1 MSDHSPNH
9 VKVALSRDLGLIAVT
24 MIGVGAMIGA
34 GVFVLTGIAA
44 GQAGPGLLLAFLLNG
59 CIALI
64 IGGSYA
70 ELSSCFPA
78 AGGGYLWVKQGM
90 NDLFGF
96 LSGWMSWSA
105 QSLACALYAL
115 AFGAFF
121 VQLLG
126 LWGLDLAQFCHTDA
140 GHTGHGCPLLHWSQV
155 ALGVAMAVLFTY
167 INLKGSSET
176 GLIGNVVTSIK
187 ILILLLLGGFGV
199 AKMLGDAGGSV
210 TTIVETSFQPF
221 LPFGFLGVF
230 VAMGLTFIAFEG
242 FEIIAQSG
250 EEVRNPTRTIP
261 LAIAL
266 SIVVAV
272 FIYLLTALVV
282 MGAISSP
289 DPTLPVYAFL
299 AQLGELGMVEV
310 AAQIFPVGGKFIL
323 LLAGLA
329 STTSALNATLYGS
342 SRVSFAMGRDGNL
355 PPIFSRINPKTMS
368 PLIAVAFSGLLVV
381 IMAIALP
388 IEDVAAS
395 ADIMFLLL
403 FMMVC
408 YSVISLRTRRPDL
421 ERKFKLPFTP
431 FLPWLGIIICS
442 LLALSLLRL
451 SLLAWGVTLLWIAIG
466 LFIFLAY
473 LLPNQT
479 KWETD
484 PNRVLAERRSALRFA
499 AATAGLNTVLV
510 PVKDKYMASSLGALG
525 AIIAQQRGSELFA
538 LHVVK
543 APDRETAHANEFV
556 DMLDLSMTQPALRWA
571 HELQLPHR
579 ELTVIG
585 RHIGQSINAVA
596 RRYHSELILFG
607 WPGVN
612 VGSKHAFGSV
622 IDLISSNPPCD
633 IVVAHFNTL
642 WRQPR
647 RIVIP
652 SRGEGANLR
661 MSLELTRDIVH
672 YYTHTDKDTAAAI
685 RVTTIYVVISA
696 EDRENIPIVEQNSRD
711 LAAAVGVDTHFQ
723 VVEAADV
730 ETGILTSS
738 RNADLL
744 MLGASDEGF
753 FAQHFRG
760 TIPERVM
767 RKSSANVIMTR
778 KYRGPAASILRR
790 FFQEPM
796 DMVTPPE
803 A

>member
-1 MSDHSPNH
+1 MSDHSQDDA
-9 VKVALSRDLGLIAVT
+9 KIALSRDLGLIAVT

-44 GQAGPGLLLAFLLNG
+44 GQAGPGLLLAFFLNG

-70 ELSSCFPA
+70 ELGSCFPA
-78 AGGGYLWVKQGM
+78 AGGGYLWIKQGM

-126 LWGLDLAQFCHTDA
+126 LWGLDLAQYCQEDV
-140 GHTGHGCPLLHWSQV
+140 GHGCPVMHWSQV
-155 ALGVAMAVLFTY
+155 GLGIAMATLFTY

-187 ILILLLLGGFGV
+187 ILILILLGGFGV

-210 TTIVETSFQPF
+210 STVIETSFQPF
-221 LPFGFLGVF
+221 MPFGFLGVF

-250 EEVRNPTRTIP
+250 EEVKNPTRTIP

-266 SIVVAV
+266 SIIIAV

-282 MGAISSP
+282 MGAITSP
-289 DPTLPVYAFL
+289 NPGQPVYEFL
-299 AQLGELGMVEV
+299 AHLGELGMVEV
-310 AAQIFPVGGKFIL
+310 AAQIFPNGGKLIL

-355 PPIFSRINPKTMS
+355 PPLFGRINPKTMS
-368 PLIAVAFSGLLVV
+368 PIMAVTLSGLLVIV
-381 IMAIALP
+381 MAIALP

-408 YSVISLRTRRPDL
+408 YSVISLRKRRPDL

-431 FLPWLGIIICS
+431 FLPWLGIGICS

-451 SLLAWGVTLLWIAIG
+451 SLLAWGVSLFWIAIG

-473 LLPNQT
+473 LVPNQS

-499 AATAGLNTVLV
+499 EATAGLNTVLV

-525 AIIAQQRGSELFA
+525 SIIAQQRGHELFA
-538 LHVVK
+538 LHIVK
-543 APDRETAHANEFV
+543 APDRETVLANEFV
-556 DMLDLSMTQPALRWA
+556 DMLDLSITQPALRRA
-571 HELQLPHR
+571 NELQLPHR

-585 RHIGQSINAVA
+585 RNISKSINAVA
-596 RRYHSELILFG
+596 QRYHSELILFG
-607 WPGVN
+607 WPGVM

-642 WRQPR
+642 WHKPR

-652 SRGEGANLR
+652 SRGEGVNLR
-661 MSLELTRDIVH
+661 MSLELTRNIVN
-672 YYTHTDKDTAAAI
+672 YYADVEGDGESDI
-685 RVTTIYVVISA
+685 RVSTIYVVISD
-696 EDRENIPIVEQNSRD
+696 EDRENVPVVEQNSQE
-711 LAAAVGVDTHFQ
+711 LAASVGVETQFQ
-723 VVEAADV
+723 VVEANDV
-730 ETGILTSS
+730 ENGILASS

-753 FAQHFRG
+753 FTQHFRG
-760 TIPERVM
+760 TVPERVM

-778 KYRGPAASILRR
+778 KYQGPAASILRR
-790 FFQEPM
+790 FFQEPSE
-796 DMVTPPE
+796 MVSLPG